1 VAIAIKD
8 RDLRNIGIRDN
19 TEKEAGA
26 RVHAEI
32 IDQIKISNRIISP
45 GMSHSDIEGNSHQL
59 EERGTTGRITIR
71 IIKGISDIM
80 NPIELLKNLKIREEA
95 QIITI
100 IPNGLLK
107 TKEDIVDHA
116 LAETVYR
123 KTTMVP
129 RKFHPRRAMTP
140 LSLPAQ

>member
-1 VAIAIKD
+1 MAIAIKD

>member
-32 IDQIKISNRIISP
+32 IDQIKISNRIINP